1 MIGRLAVAAGLLGAG
16 AAHQLARLPAWPWL
30 AAAALVPAAML
41 GLAGFLRR
49 RTGGRATD
57 ASLPDDAAFRENGSQ
72 RDRTPPLARAACILA
87 LWLLAAGLAFS
98 ATVFWAQQRLA
109 QVLEDGNVDRVS
121 RVTLRVQ
128 GLPRLQPDRIRFEA
142 DVLDSH
148 PTGVPRR
155 ILVSWPA
162 SGWRSPYAAARPADP
177 PFPVVRAG
185 QVWRMALVLRP
196 VQAARNVAA
205 FDYEGHVF
213 AAGIR
218 ASGTVRGA
226 PEYLRDEDWHGISVV
241 ADRARHRIRQA
252 MAPHLDGKRYGAVL
266 RALAI
271 GDQDGMDDADWR
283 IFNRTGLTHLVSISG
298 SHITM
303 LAGVAALAMRWLWC
317 RLSWRGRVL
326 AEYWPARRAAACAA
340 LVTAWLYCLL
350 AGWGV
355 PARRTFMMLAVV
367 AGAQALQLRLSASRV
382 LALAAAVVVALDPWS
397 LLASGFWLSFAAV
410 AVLLAAGHGA
420 FQQTQPASGSVSRTG
435 RWLRGLKLAARLQ
448 WAITLALAPVL
459 AWVFHEVSLVSPAA
473 NAYAIPL
480 IELCVTPLSLML
492 AAVSLASGL
501 DWAAAGLAW
510 LAHGV
515 LALMM
520 RPTEWLAGLPTWP
533 VAAGPAWLYLLAA
546 AGAVCAL
553 WPDGARLGFRRS
565 GAVAG
570 PPGVPGGGVAGSVPF
585 PIPTWFG
592 RTQTGWVSSI
602 RRAAASL
609 WQRRRW
615 AWLALLPMALWT
627 PPRPGE
633 GEWDLHALDVGQGSA
648 LLLRTAR
655 HAIVFDAGARHARDA
670 DEGARTVVPALRALG
685 VRRLDALVLSHADLD
700 HAGGARSILEAVRV
714 EQAFSSFDLDRWL
727 DRESRLLQA
736 PPASRPL
743 AASPCRFGGRW
754 QVDGVSFEFLWPLD
768 VRGERK
774 GVQANAGSCVLR
786 VRGRYHSLLLTGDI
800 EARTEAALV
809 RRGLTPADVV
819 VAAHHG
825 SRTSSSAPFVQAVA
839 ARHVIVQVGRWNRHG
854 HPNEAVLERWRRS
867 GATIWR
873 TDWQGGVN
881 AQSRG
886 TGLSLY
892 SVLESSRRY
901 WHGRRP

>member
-16 AAHQLARLPAWPWL
+16 AAHQLARLPAWPWPT
-30 AAAALVPAAML
+30 AAVLVPAAMMV
-41 GLAGFLRR
+41 LAGFL
-49 RTGGRATD
+49 GGRGR
-57 ASLPDDAAFRENGSQ
+57 ASSL
-72 RDRTPPLARAACILA
+72 LA
-87 LWLLAAGLAFS
+87 LWLLTAGLGFAI
-98 ATVFWAQQRLA
+98 TVFWAQQRLA

-121 RVTLRVQ
+121 RVTLRVR

-148 PTGVPRR
+148 PAGVPRR

-196 VQAARNVAA
+196 VQAAQNIAA

-226 PEYLRDEDWHGISVV
+226 PEHLRDEDWHSISVV
-241 ADRARHRIRQA
+241 ADRARHRIREA
-252 MAPHLDGKRYGAVL
+252 MAPHLEGKRYGAVL

-283 IFNRTGLTHLVSISG
+283 VFNRTGLTHLVSISG

-303 LAGVAALAMRWLWC
+303 LAGMAALAVRWLWC
-317 RLSWRGRVL
+317 RLSWRGRIL
-326 AEYWPARRAAACAA
+326 AERWPARRAAACAA
-340 LVTAWLYCLL
+340 LITAWLYCLL

-355 PARRTFMMLAVV
+355 PARRTFLMLAMV
-367 AGAQALQLRLSASRV
+367 AGAQALQLRLSGSRV
-382 LALAAAVVVALDPWS
+382 LALAAAVVVALDPWA

-410 AVLLAAGHGA
+410 AVLLAAGRDVAPPVQAAVSPVARGSHRGA
-420 FQQTQPASGSVSRTG
+420 IAAGAAPAASRSD

-480 IELCVTPLSLML
+480 IELCITPLSLML
-492 AAVSLASGL
+492 AAVSLAPGL

-510 LAHGV
+510 LAHGA
-515 LALMM
+515 LTLMM

-546 AGAVCAL
+546 AGVVCAL
-553 WPDGARLGFRRS
+553 WPDDARWAFHRPDASAGSRS
-565 GAVAG
+565 
-570 PPGVPGGGVAGSVPF
+570 PLFPGVA
-585 PIPTWFG
+585 WLG
-592 RTQTGWVSSI
+592 RAK
-602 RRAAASL
+602 AALASRSRQAATSL
-609 WQRRRW
+609 WRLRRW

-655 HAIVFDAGARHARDA
+655 HAIVFDAGARHARDV
-670 DEGARTVVPALRALG
+670 DEGARTVVPVLRALG
-685 VRRLDALVLSHADLD
+685 IRRLDALILSHVDLD
-700 HAGGARSILEAVRV
+700 HAGGARSILDVVQV
-714 EQAFSSFDLDRWL
+714 EQAFSAFDLDRWL

-736 PPASRPL
+736 QPASRPL
-743 AASPCRFGGRW
+743 AASPCRFGMHWRI
-754 QVDGVSFEFLWPLD
+754 DGVSFEFLWPLD
-768 VRGERK
+768 VRRERK

-809 RRGLTPADVV
+809 GRGLTPADVV

-825 SRTSSSAPFVQAVA
+825 SRTSSSAPFVEAVA
-839 ARHVIVQVGRWNRHG
+839 AGHVIVQVGRWNRHG
-854 HPNEAVLERWRRS
+854 HPDGAVLNRWRQS
-867 GATIWR
+867 GATVWR
-873 TDWQGGVN
+873 TDRQGGIN
-881 AQSRG
+881 AQSRA
-886 TGLSLY
+886 TGLSVS

-901 WHGRRP
+901 WHEGRP